1 MILAEKAGLRLKN
14 FAVNEF
20 KRNFHSK
27 KSEKKKANW
36 SNQRLHTKFSLQHDR
51 RVFKKKEVSMN
62 AYLEKK
68 CVDRTERHIYFPEK
82 PDGSAELEGAV
93 QPDWVRTSV
102 LALL

>member
-1 MILAEKAGLRLKN
+1 
-14 FAVNEF
+14 
-20 KRNFHSK
+20 
-27 KSEKKKANW
+27 
-36 SNQRLHTKFSLQHDR
+36 
-51 RVFKKKEVSMN
+51 MN